1 MNDATRLLISIT
13 LVPIVWVLLSIYVFR
28 PLEKWVN
35 KHFPPKT
42 AEFLTKKRWGE

>member
-1 MNDATRLLISIT
+1 MNDSTRLLISVA

-28 PLEKWVN
+28 PLEKRAH
-35 KHFPPKT
+35 KHLSPKV